1 MNYYE
6 HHIGDYAEAT
16 AHLSFVED
24 AAYSRLIRKYYAQEK
39 PLPAD
44 LKQVQRLVG
53 ARERTER
60 AAVETV
66 LNEFFVLR
74 EDGWHNDRCDDE
86 IAKFRDGEP
95 EREAKK
101 ANEENRLKRHREE
114 RARLFKQLTD
124 AGQHAAWNIGMNEL
138 RELVK
143 GLPETDTETLLPPLP
158 ETAPATPA
166 TATQTPDTRHQ
177 TPVLKPLAH
186 SATTQPELARG
197 PETPETVEKPEPTPA
212 ASLSQ
217 AMRKHGVMS
226 QPGDPR
232 LIALAEQGV
241 TVETIEAACEEA
253 KQAKPGERIGPAY
266 VAAIV
271 QRWSA
276 EAKSIDAAGAKP
288 PKPNG
293 KSSDDWTW
301 RKSNEGID
309 RKGREMGMYARG
321 GESYADF
328 ASRIQA
334 AIDKRKAA
342 ERGQGATA

>member
-39 PLPAD
+39 PLPTD

-53 ARERTER
+53 ARDRNEK

-66 LNEFFVLR
+66 LEEFFVLQN
-74 EDGWHNDRCDDE
+74 DGWHNLRCDSE

-114 RARLFKQLTD
+114 RSRLFKLLTD
-124 AGQHAAWNIGMNEL
+124 AGQHASWNIGMNEL
-138 RELVK
+138 RDLVSRLNVT
-143 GLPETDTETLLPPLP
+143 GTETQNTPLP

-166 TATQTPDTRHQ
+166 TATQTPDTKHQ
-177 TPVLKPLAH
+177 TPVLKPLGHRA
-186 SATTQPELARG
+186 SEQPELARG
-197 PETPETVEKPEPTPA
+197 AEPSEDVEKPEVTPTPA
-212 ASLSQ
+212 ALLSQ

-226 QPGDPR
+226 NPGDPR
-232 LIALAEQGV
+232 LIALGNQGV

-253 KQAKPGERIGPAY
+253 KTCKPGERIGPAY
-266 VAAIV
+266 VAAIIE
-271 QRWSA
+271 RWSK
-276 EAKSIDAAGAKP
+276 EAKAIDATGAKP
-288 PKPNG
+288 PESKSNG
-293 KSSDDWTW
+293 KEPADRWWLTDS
-301 RKSNEGID
+301 GIV
-309 RKGREMGMYARG
+309 RKGRELGMFARG
-321 GESYADF
+321 SESYADF
-328 ASRIQA
+328 KDRIFN
-334 AIDKRKAA
+334 KLR
-342 ERGQGATA
+342 EQGAAA